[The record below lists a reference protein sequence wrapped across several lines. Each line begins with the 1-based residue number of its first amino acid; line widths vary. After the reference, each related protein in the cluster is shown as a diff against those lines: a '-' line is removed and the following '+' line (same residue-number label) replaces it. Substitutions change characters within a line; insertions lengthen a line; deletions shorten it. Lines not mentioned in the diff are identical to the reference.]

1 VKKACGPNPVDMK
14 ALLEGRTLN
23 EKDQKKLDKMI
34 ESIESSVVQWKENV
48 KKTTDLEFDIIVNP
62 VRVQE
67 HHKK

>member
-1 VKKACGPNPVDMK
+1 MK